1 MQGIEI
7 KKHEKVYY
15 VKDFFKTI
23 VICAFFGMFGI
34 HRFYTGYTKIG
45 IFQLLTLGG
54 GLVWWLI
61 DLLAMCF
68 NKYKDRYGNEL
79 DEYNVQVSVFVLTA
93 LAIILLAVGIMSA
106 PYLMGIE

>member
-1 MQGIEI
+1 MEGLEI
-7 KKHEKVYY
+7 KKRQTTYY
-15 VKDFFKTI
+15 IKDFFKTI

-45 IFQLLTLGG
+45 LIQMFTLGG
-54 GLVWWLI
+54 CFIWWII

-79 DEYNVQVSVFVLTA
+79 DEYNLQVAIFVLTA
-93 LAIILLAVGIMSA
+93 MSIIFLAIGIMGA
-106 PYLMGIE
+106 PYLLGI

>member
-1 MQGIEI
+1 MQGLEI
-7 KKHEKVYY
+7 KTQESTYY
-15 VKDFFKTI
+15 IKDFFKTV
-23 VICAFFGMFGI
+23 VICAFLGMFGI

-45 IFQLLTLGG
+45 IIQLLTLGG
-54 GLVWWLI
+54 GFVWWII

-79 DEYNVQVSVFVLTA
+79 DEYNLPVAVFMLTA
-93 LAIILLAVGIMSA
+93 LSIILLAVGIMGA